1 MRIAVI
7 SDTHLPSLIRDP
19 DGLGPQLA
27 AFLAGADLILHG
39 GDVTRPS
46 VLEWCEQFAPV
57 LVARGNNDDF
67 EDRRMASRQILD
79 VEGWRIGMVHEL
91 RPEDRPVD
99 VLIEEALAGERVH
112 ILIGG
117 DTHVERLEHRDGVV
131 VLNPGSPT
139 LPHHREYRLGAA
151 AMLEVTPAGMR
162 AEVVALGETPGMRN
176 PTLPRSLALG
186 EPPSLHRHRPHQD
199 GRDAAG

>member
-19 DGLGPQLA
+19 DGLGPHLA
-27 AFLAGADLILHG
+27 AFLTGADLILHG

-57 LVARGNNDDF
+57 LVAQGNNDEF
-67 EDRRMASRQILD
+67 EDRRMAPRQFLD
-79 VEGWRIGMVHEL
+79 VHGWRIGMVHEL

-99 VLIEEALAGERVH
+99 VLLDDALAGERVH

-151 AMLEVTPAGMR
+151 AMLEVTAAGLR

-176 PTLPRSLALG
+176 PTQPRSLAL
-186 EPPSLHRHRPHQD
+186 PPPPPL
-199 GRDAAG
+199 GRFQGPREAAG